1 MKLLRFLIVA
11 GCLLLINADGFRS
24 EEEQFLNSA
33 NNTLLSIGEREEFLL
48 LIEEQNLPQWC
59 IAIQA
64 SGQYTVI

>member
-11 GCLLLINADGFRS
+11 GCLLLINADGFRGV
-24 EEEQFLNSA
+24 EERFFNSA

>member
-59 IAIQA
+59 SVIQA
-64 SGQYTVI
+64 AGKYPVI

>member
-24 EEEQFLNSA
+24 EEEHFLKSA

-48 LIEEQNLPQWC
+48 LIEEQNMPQWC
-59 IAIQA
+59 GVIQ
-64 SGQYTVI
+64 SEGQYTDI